1 MASEHSN
8 MASENPPRDDNLK
21 NLASESHNLTVD
33 EVAKKCGTDLNGG
46 LDDAQVR
53 RRLEIYGPNELPA
66 EEGKSLWKLFL
77 EQIDDLLIKILIL
90 AAIISFV
97 LAWFEE
103 DENEK
108 VS

>member
-1 MASEHSN
+1 MAN
-8 MASENPPRDDNLK
+8 ENPTRDDNLTI
-21 NLASESHNLTVD
+21 LTSVSHNLTVD
-33 EVAKKCGTDLNGG
+33 EVSKQSGTDLHGG
-46 LDDAQVR
+46 LDDTEVR
-53 RRLEIYGPNELPA
+53 KRFEIYGPNELPA
-66 EEGKSLWKLFL
+66 DVGKSLWKLFL
-77 EQIDDLLIKILIL
+77 EQIDDLLIKILIV

>member
-1 MASEHSN
+1 MAN
-8 MASENPPRDDNLK
+8 ENPPCEDNLR
-21 NLASESHNLTVD
+21 NLASGSHSLTID
-33 EVAKKCGTDLNGG
+33 EVAKKCGTDLQGG
-46 LDDAQVR
+46 LDEAEVT

-66 EEGKSLWKLFL
+66 EEGKSLWKLFV
-77 EQIDDLLIKILIL
+77 EQIDDLLIKILIM

>member
-1 MASEHSN
+1 MAN
-8 MASENPPRDDNLK
+8 ENPPREDHLTS
-21 NLASESHNLTVD
+21 LASESHNLTVD
-33 EVAKKCGTDLNGG
+33 EISKRCGTDLQGG
-46 LDDAQVR
+46 LDEAEVE
-53 RRLEIYGPNELPA
+53 RRLRIYGHNELPA

-77 EQIDDLLIKILIL
+77 EQIDDLLIKILIM
-90 AAIISFV
+90 AALISFV